1 LTTSSEVQDYCPAA
15 FFESELKM
23 RKHHIAVLFLLLP
36 VAAKPQTPDEPLELH
51 AEIKSERYCDVDDE
65 ISSLRVIFKVRLVN
79 NGKVPV
85 VIAQRTYPLLLVSRT
100 LPNLQ
105 RGKHEFELH
114 PGDSFSPPKSKPEQR
129 VVRQGEVFE
138 SETMETAIP
147 TPKTVKYSKLEALAP
162 GMHYLQV
169 VITAQLKDTLKFANA
184 VSQPIE
190 ITILKNPKTE
200 NCQ

>member
-1 LTTSSEVQDYCPAA
+1 V
-15 FFESELKM
+15 

-36 VAAKPQTPDEPLELH
+36 VAAKPQKPNEPLELH
-51 AEIKSERYCDVDDE
+51 AEIKSERYCAVDDE

-85 VIAQRTYPLLLVSRT
+85 VIAQRTYPLLLGAMT
-100 LPNLQ
+100 LPNLR

-114 PGDSFSPPKSKPEQR
+114 AGDSFGPPTTKPEQR
-129 VVRQGEVFE
+129 VVSQGEVFE

-169 VITAQLKDTLKFANA
+169 VITAQLEGTLQFANS